1 MYEQS
6 KPANKHMESVLGSFF
21 SRLSKGLSR
30 SRTQLTKLLPEQAG
44 EVLAEAGWQ
53 DIKDGLI
60 MADCGA
66 ELALRLVEKAR
77 RDRRDPVQALRQG
90 MCDMLADTPP
100 IRWPHSGPFVLL
112 VVGVNG
118 TGKTTTIGKLAAMFR
133 QDGRNVLI
141 GAADTFR
148 AAAVEQLAI
157 WAERAGADLVRQH
170 EGADPA
176 AVAFDTVQ
184 RGVARSY
191 DIVIVDTAGRVQ
203 TDRGLMDELAKVHRV
218 VAKSLDGAPHE
229 VWQVVDGGTG
239 QNALAQVDKFR
250 DVCGTTGLIVTK
262 LDGTARGGIVLQL
275 SQQFSMP
282 VRYIGV
288 GESMQDLLSFD
299 AKAFVDGLLP
309 EETGRIA

>member
-1 MYEQS
+1 
-6 KPANKHMESVLGSFF
+6 MERALGSFF

-30 SRTQLTKLLPEQAG
+30 SREELSKLLPAQAG
-44 EVLAEAGWQ
+44 EALTEADWQ
-53 DIKDGLI
+53 DIEDGLI
-60 MADCGA
+60 LADCGA
-66 ELALRLVEKAR
+66 ALSMRLVEKAR
-77 RDRRDPVQALRQG
+77 GDRRDPVQALRQG
-90 MCDMLADTPP
+90 MCRMLVDLPP
-100 IRWPHSGPFVLL
+100 VRWPHSGPFVLL

-133 QDGRNVLI
+133 QDGRSVLI

-148 AAAVEQLAI
+148 AAAVEQLAL

-176 AVAFDTVQ
+176 AVAFDAVQ
-184 RGVARSY
+184 RGAARRY
-191 DIVIVDTAGRVQ
+191 DVVIIDTAGRVQ

-239 QNALAQVDKFR
+239 RNALAQVDKFR

-262 LDGTARGGIVLQL
+262 LDGTAKGGIVLQL

-309 EETGRIA
+309 EKTGPGSEGT